1 VTSKLWFKNYLNGRK
16 KFTSIRGVDPSL
28 KEISCGVPQVSI
40 SGPILF
46 LILINDLP
54 KASKFFTILFADD
67 TTLQLSS
74 KSLHDLYDLA
84 NFELSKIEDWFK
96 ANKLTLNASK
106 TKYILFKNKKEDV
119 SITSLKLQIDNKDI
133 ERVGTGCKNESFKF
147 VGVHLDENLNWNHHL
162 KSVKNKASSAVFA
175 LSSVKNIL
183 PSNIKLTIYNSLFR
197 SFIEYAISAWGC
209 NKCSEMKQI
218 HILQKRAI
226 RLIDNSKA
234 TSHSDP
240 LFLKYKILKIN
251 DLVDFN
257 QAIFMYKYTHKLL
270 PASFENIFK
279 KLGNFERS
287 LNYQLDILKM
297 CSLQYL
303 PSSSLLK
310 MWNNLPLDLKRSN
323 SLSIFK
329 NRLLNSLFENYRT
342 MCYKPNCY
350 SCKTN

>member
-1 VTSKLWFKNYLNGRK
+1 
-16 KFTSIRGVDPSL
+16 
-28 KEISCGVPQVSI
+28 
-40 SGPILF
+40 
-46 LILINDLP
+46 
-54 KASKFFTILFADD
+54 
-67 TTLQLSS
+67 
-74 KSLHDLYDLA
+74 
-84 NFELSKIEDWFK
+84 
-96 ANKLTLNASK
+96 
-106 TKYILFKNKKEDV
+106 
-119 SITSLKLQIDNKDI
+119 
-133 ERVGTGCKNESFKF
+133 
-147 VGVHLDENLNWNHHL
+147 
-162 KSVKNKASSAVFA
+162 
-175 LSSVKNIL
+175 
-183 PSNIKLTIYNSLFR
+183 
-197 SFIEYAISAWGC
+197 
-209 NKCSEMKQI
+209 MKQI

-270 PASFENIFK
+270 SASFENIFK

-303 PSSSLLK
+303 PSSALLK
-310 MWNNLPLDLKRSN
+310 RWNNLPLDLKRSN

-329 NRLLNSLFENYRT
+329 NRLLNSLFENYMT